1 VAFYDPA
8 FTTYDAAVGV
18 AKDTWTVQVYGENLT
33 DTNANLF
40 SSYNDFVKATTVN
53 RPRTVGLRFSYK
65 YQGH

>member
-1 VAFYDPA
+1 
-8 FTTYDAAVGV
+8 
-18 AKDTWTVQVYGENLT
+18 VYGENLT